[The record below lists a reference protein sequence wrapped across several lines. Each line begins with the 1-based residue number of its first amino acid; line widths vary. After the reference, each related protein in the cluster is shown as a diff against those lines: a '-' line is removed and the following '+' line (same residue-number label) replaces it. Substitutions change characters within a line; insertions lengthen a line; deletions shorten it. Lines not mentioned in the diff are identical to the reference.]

1 MLAHYYLGESFMS
14 LVNMPFVG
22 SGQDLGLHIAASV
35 VMIGSIVAL
44 GYGFWKLHELPINKA
59 HSKQHQQIGLI
70 TALTWIGFV
79 WHWVWVLAVICAFVD
94 AEKALI
100 KVRDIW
106 RQPSVT
112 DSSTVDKS
120 LAKTTQ
126 EENPHA

>member
-1 MLAHYYLGESFMS
+1 MS
-14 LVNMPFVG
+14 LVSMPFVG

-35 VMIGSIVAL
+35 VMIGSVVAL
-44 GYGFWKLHELPINKA
+44 AYGFWKLHELPINKA

-94 AEKALI
+94 AEQALI

-106 RQPSVT
+106 REPTPSQPKVT
-112 DSSTVDKS
+112 T
-120 LAKTTQ
+120 
-126 EENPHA
+126 EEPAQGENHHA